1 MTEQA
6 DLETLYPFLHG
17 AAQEPKKLDAALL
30 RSIDDKARD
39 SRETNAAFFG
49 AQAPILVAAAK
60 TVAGSIGAADAC
72 SRWATAARAA
82 TPRISQSNSSIRL
95 PWDVRRSPRSTLSP
109 TSR

>member
-1 MTEQA
+1 MTELS

-17 AAQEPKKLDAALL
+17 AAQEPRKLDAALS
-30 RSIDDKARD
+30 RSIEDKARD
-39 SRETNAAFFG
+39 SRETNSAFFG

-60 TVAGSIGAADAC
+60 TVAKSIAGAADC

-82 TPRISQSNSSIRL
+82 TPRISPSNSCIRSQQ
-95 PWDVRRSPRSTLSP
+95 DVRRSPRSTLSP